1 MTRGSP
7 RTIVAILLGQ
17 VALGILA
24 MAICLP
30 SMPSWVD
37 TFDEPLSRV
46 QLTFASFLVGYALT
60 QLIYGPLSDS
70 FGRRRVL
77 LLGLALGTA
86 GSAGAA
92 LAPSLD
98 ALIAARALQG
108 AGVCAGMVIGRAMI
122 QDMFAGAERTRVLA
136 MVGVISG
143 CCPPLATLLGGHLHE
158 MFSWRAPFVAI
169 TIMTVVMAIAAL
181 AGLPADS
188 GTDQS
193 RRNVRSMVMSYGHLF
208 KDQQFLACC
217 LVLAFTVAGF
227 YVFLAAMPSVLDAYG
242 VTPAR
247 MGWYILMVP
256 ASYIVGN
263 ALTARIA
270 HRVSSRYLMVVG
282 QWLTLLSV
290 VIVLLLAFAGVHHP
304 LAVAVPLTLLGIGH
318 GLLVPPTLAGAVGSI
333 PALAG
338 AAAALA
344 GMLQQSFG
352 AAASYVTGFVDQ
364 STALGM
370 AGLMVLFAVLASL
383 SQWYLLHQVAKSAVQ
398 GGEVLS
404 RP

>member
-1 MTRGSP
+1 
-7 RTIVAILLGQ
+7 
-17 VALGILA
+17 
-24 MAICLP
+24 
-30 SMPSWVD
+30 MPSWVN

-70 FGRRRVL
+70 YGRRRVL
-77 LLGLALGTA
+77 ILGLCLGIS
-86 GSAGAA
+86 GSIGAA
-92 LAPSLD
+92 LAQTLD

-122 QDMFAGAERTRVLA
+122 QDMFTGPERTRVLA

-143 CCPPLATLLGGHLHE
+143 CCPPLATLAGGHLHE
-158 MFSWRAPFVAI
+158 LFGWRAPFVAI
-169 TIMTVVMAIAAL
+169 TVVAVVMATAAILWLPGDVRGAKRGERSL
-181 AGLPADS
+181 AA
-188 GTDQS
+188 
-193 RRNVRSMVMSYGHLF
+193 MVMSYGHLF
-208 KDQQFLACC
+208 RDRQFLAYCM
-217 LVLAFTVAGF
+217 VLAFTVAGF

-242 VTPAR
+242 VSPSR

-270 HRVSSRYLMVVG
+270 SVVSARFLMVVG
-282 QWLTLLSV
+282 QWLTLSSV
-290 VIVLLLAFAGVHHP
+290 VIVLALAAYGLHHP
-304 LAVAVPLTLLGIGH
+304 LAVSVPLMLLGIGH

-352 AAASYVTGFVDQ
+352 AAASYITGFVDQ
-364 STALGM
+364 TNALGM
-370 AGLMVLFAVLASL
+370 GALMVLFGVLASMA
-383 SQWYLLHQVAKSAVQ
+383 QWYLLHRIRI
-398 GGEVLS
+398 S
-404 RP
+404 RVVVSPR